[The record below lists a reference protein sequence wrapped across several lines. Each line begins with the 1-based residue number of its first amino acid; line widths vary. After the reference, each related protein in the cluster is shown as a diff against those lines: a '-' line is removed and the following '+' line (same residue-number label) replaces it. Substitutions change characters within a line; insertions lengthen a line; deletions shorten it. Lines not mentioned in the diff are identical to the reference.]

1 MLAELLDLDGAL
13 ITTLTRNGG
22 PVPGVMGPN
31 REPVL
36 SWVDEDKLRQLA
48 EAGGGAFRLAGYR
61 SDDIDKILDAV
72 MSHAKTKQNEKLQT
86 LVWNEYFYWLLVP
99 AMLML
104 LIMFRPGPGASQFG
118 QSERA

>member
-1 MLAELLDLDGAL
+1 
-13 ITTLTRNGG
+13 
-22 PVPGVMGPN
+22 
-31 REPVL
+31 
-36 SWVDEDKLRQLA
+36 VDEDKLQQLA

-61 SDDIDKILDAV
+61 DDDIDEILDAT
-72 MSHAKTKQNEKLQT
+72 MSHAKTKQNEKIQT

-104 LIMFRPGPGASQFG
+104 LFLFRPGAGASHLG